1 MIKNI
6 LVATDSSE
14 HSVRAIACAVE
25 LARRFKAEI
34 ELFHVIYLSGM
45 FYAADF
51 YSYSLAITDDQME
64 QLVMHVMEQTLA
76 NVDIDGVVV
85 KKKIVTGHPATEIL
99 AESARGFDL
108 LVMGSR
114 GHTPLTG
121 TLVGSVTL
129 RVLGKATCPVLVVK

>member
-51 YSYSLAITDDQME
+51 YSYSLAKIASAAIDNRSQM
-64 QLVMHVMEQTLA
+64 
-76 NVDIDGVVV
+76 
-85 KKKIVTGHPATEIL
+85 
-99 AESARGFDL
+99 L
-108 LVMGSR
+108 LV
-114 GHTPLTG
+114 
-121 TLVGSVTL
+121 
-129 RVLGKATCPVLVVK
+129 